1 MAAADAE
8 PLQQERIPP
17 GVHLVDDVRPLAR
30 IFPDIKVRC
39 RRQADGDPPMFAR
52 SRFAWNAGEVS
63 GSLGDLGT
71 FLPHIVGAI
80 TVVGMAPA
88 GILTT
93 SAYSTRCR
101 EPFTAC
107 PWPCSR

>member
-1 MAAADAE
+1 MGAADAE

-17 GVHLVDDVRPLAR
+17 GVHLVDDVRRLAR
-30 IFPDIKVRC
+30 VFPDIKVRC

-80 TVVGMAPA
+80 TVVG
-88 GILTT
+88 
-93 SAYSTRCR
+93 
-101 EPFTAC
+101 
-107 PWPCSR
+107 WPRPEF